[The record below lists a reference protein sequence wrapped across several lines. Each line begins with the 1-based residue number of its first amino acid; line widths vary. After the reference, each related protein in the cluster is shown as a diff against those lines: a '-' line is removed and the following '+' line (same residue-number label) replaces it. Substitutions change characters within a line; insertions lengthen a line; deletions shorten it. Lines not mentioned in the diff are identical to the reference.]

1 MNEQLEQLIAA
12 TDEQIRPI
20 HAQIER
26 TALLN
31 QKKVLDAFREQRIS
45 ESDLVGTFGYGYD
58 DTGRDQLEALYAK
71 VFKAEDAIVR
81 PQVISGTHA
90 ITLALSSHLKHGD
103 ELLYI
108 TGEPYDTLL
117 EVIGVNGNGVGSLMD
132 NGVSYRNVPLVDG
145 AIDIQTVLSSIKQE
159 TKVIAIQRSKG
170 YASRPSLMIAEIEK
184 VCRVIK
190 KQFPDKIIFV
200 DNCYGE
206 FVETLEP
213 IEAGADLIAGSLIKN
228 PGGGICKIGGYIA
241 GRRELIERI
250 GYRLTAPGI
259 GKEAGASL
267 YSLHEMY
274 QGFFLSPHV
283 VSQSLKG
290 AVFTAG
296 LLERLGMQTT
306 PAFDAERTDLIQA
319 VTFNDAQAMITFCQ
333 AIQAASPI
341 NSQFAPMP
349 AYMPGY
355 EDDVIM
361 AAGTF
366 IQGASIELTADGPLR
381 APYEAYVQG
390 GLTYEHVKLAIIQ
403 AVETM
408 IAKDVV
414 QLSKSM

>member
-1 MNEQLEQLIAA
+1 MMNELIKKI
-12 TDEQIRPI
+12 DQKIRPV
-20 HAQIER
+20 HEAIEAR
-26 TALLN
+26 ALVN
-31 QKKVLDAFREQRIS
+31 QEKVLSSFQEQRIA
-45 ESDLVGTFGYGYD
+45 ESDLIGTFGYGYD
-58 DTGRDQLEALYAK
+58 DTGRDQLEALYAR

-90 ITLALSSHLKHGD
+90 ITLALASHLATGD

-117 EVIGVNGNGVGSLMD
+117 EVIGVNGNGIGSLIE
-132 NGVSYRNVPLVDG
+132 NGVSYDTVTLKDG
-145 AIDIQTVLSSIKQE
+145 EIDINTVLERITNK

-170 YASRPSLMIAEIEK
+170 YASRPSLTIAQLEKAITEIK
-184 VCRVIK
+184 DVY
-190 KQFPDKIIFV
+190 PDKIIFV

-206 FVETLEP
+206 FVEEREP
-213 IEAGADLIAGSLIKN
+213 IEVGADLIAGSLIKN

-241 GRRELIERI
+241 GNQALIERI

-274 QGFFLSPHV
+274 QGFFLAPHV

-290 AVFTAG
+290 AVFTAA
-296 LLERLGMQTT
+296 LLGELGMKTS
-306 PAFDAERTDLIQA
+306 PAYDDIRTDLIQS
-319 VTFNDAQAMITFCQ
+319 VTFDDAVKMVKFCQ
-333 AIQAASPI
+333 AIQSASPI

-381 APYEAYVQG
+381 APYEAYIQG

-403 AVETM
+403 AV
-408 IAKDVV
+408 
-414 QLSKSM
+414 KSLEIEEIKHN